1 MGYGVRPEH
10 LVLRH
15 KASGKI
21 ASRKDQKAKALIME
35 AQRLIDDGLGGGITS
50 LLVPKS
56 AKDKAEIA
64 KMGEIYAV
72 SRVGARRGNKS
83 GTSDRK
89 LLKTAVKNDVLIA
102 KLAVLF
108 GAFVGKKPGPHA
120 IAAKAFTRW
129 LKVELT
135 KKNSAAYQIALTDGH
150 ILFDVD
156 RGDRWWADAFSQR
169 RKTQS

>member
-64 KMGEIYAV
+64 KMGKIYAV
-72 SRVGARRGNKS
+72 SRVGARRGDKS

-89 LLKTAVKNDVLIA
+89 LLKTAVFQPI
-102 KLAVLF
+102 KLRNVKALASSSCLAGVSV
-108 GAFVGKKPGPHA
+108 GALPCW
-120 IAAKAFTRW
+120 FT
-129 LKVELT
+129 
-135 KKNSAAYQIALTDGH
+135 
-150 ILFDVD
+150 
-156 RGDRWWADAFSQR
+156 FS
-169 RKTQS
+169 